1 YALTAPGARCAI
13 GTTGEIVESEHEFV
27 AVNRARWDR
36 LHELLGK
43 RKRSFEELREMG
55 VLYQRATDDLSLCQT
70 RFPGSDAASFLNHL
84 VRRCH
89 TVLFRQENA
98 RLKKIIAFFSS
109 RLPELIFDLRY
120 PMIAAFAVFAV
131 SIALSFVMVKRNVVL
146 AEIFLPGQMY
156 DMAVRDLE
164 LRQQFSNFD
173 RIPPEMRTAI
183 SFYIWFNNSMVSVYC
198 FVLGITFGLGTLF
211 ILVRNGFILGALLA
225 VYQMNGHL
233 LDFFSI
239 IMVHGSLEL
248 PAIAIAGGAGLSLGL
263 SLIAPGRLRRV
274 DALKESASRA
284 LLVLVGVICVLL
296 LAGLIEGLVTPLKLP
311 VGHRLIIM
319 TVNFILLGLYAARGG
334 IMRRDRNSPPSG

>member
-1 YALTAPGARCAI
+1 M
-13 GTTGEIVESEHEFV
+13 GEAVESEREYV
-27 AVNRARWDR
+27 LENRERWDR

-43 RKRSFEELREMG
+43 RKRSFAELREMG

-70 RFPGSDAASFLNHL
+70 RYPGADVTSYLNNL

-98 RLKKIIAFFSS
+98 RLGKIIGFFT
-109 RLPELIFDLRY
+109 RRFPELIYELRF
-120 PMIAAFAVFAV
+120 PMLAAAVIFVISIAV
-131 SIALSFVMVKRNVVL
+131 SYFMVKHNVVL
-146 AEIFLPGQMY
+146 GEIFMPEKMY
-156 DMAVRDLE
+156 EMSVRDLE

-183 SFYIWFNNSMVSVYC
+183 SLYIWFNNSMVSLYC
-198 FVLGITFGLGTLF
+198 FVLGVTFGLGTVF

-225 VYQMNGHL
+225 IYHMNGHVV
-233 LDFFSI
+233 DFFSI

-248 PAIAIAGGAGLSLGL
+248 PAIVIAGGAGLSIGL
-263 SLIAPGRLRRV
+263 SLVNPGRIGRVEALR
-274 DALKESASRA
+274 AASGRA
-284 LLVLVGVICVLL
+284 LLVLAGVISILL

-319 TVNFILLGLYAARGG
+319 TVNFILLGLYAVRGG
-334 IMRRDRNSPPSG
+334 IMRRDTNSPPSG